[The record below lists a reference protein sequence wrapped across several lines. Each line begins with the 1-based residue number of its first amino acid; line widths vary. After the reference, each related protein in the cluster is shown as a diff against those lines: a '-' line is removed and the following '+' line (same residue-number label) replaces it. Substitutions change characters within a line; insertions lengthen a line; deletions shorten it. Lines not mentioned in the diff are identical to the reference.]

1 MNDPVLAAPQPQD
14 SVIQPD
20 FSYAGP
26 DPVLRPLPDDKS
38 LDWTTLGGLILAHAF
53 ILFALALQGDFAVFN
68 NLTAL
73 LLVIG
78 GTLAVTMICF
88 HREDLRLAWPI
99 LKQAFIRKKQDPRL
113 LARTLVDMSIV
124 TRKRGTLALSD
135 YERLWRNHP
144 LLYPYV
150 AMVVDGYTP
159 HEIERMA
166 AQELDTSL
174 DLYRKAASVMRRAA
188 ETAPGMGLIGTL
200 VGLVQMLGQLQT
212 PEALGPSMAIALL
225 TTFYGALLG
234 TVILTPLANKIER
247 NANLEATQR
256 QMILTAAAS
265 MSVLDNPRRV
275 ETALNAFLPREER
288 LAYLT
293 KGFS

>member
-1 MNDPVLAAPQPQD
+1 MADPVLAAASPQD
-14 SVIQPD
+14 QTLQPE

-26 DPVLRPLPDDKS
+26 DPVLRPLPQTRS
-38 LDWTTLGGLILAHAF
+38 LDLTTIGGLVAAHALILIALFLQGSLGAFSDIASILIVLGGT
-53 ILFALALQGDFAVFN
+53 V
-68 NLTAL
+68 
-73 LLVIG
+73 
-78 GTLAVTMICF
+78 AVTSICF
-88 HREDLRLAWPI
+88 HREDLKLAMPI
-99 LKQAFIRKKQDPRL
+99 LKQAFLRKEQDFRV
-113 LARTLVDMSIV
+113 LARTLVDMSILV
-124 TRKRGTLALSD
+124 RKRGTLALSD
-135 YERLWRNHP
+135 YERLWRSDP

-174 DLYRKAASVMRRAA
+174 DLYRKAASIMRRAA

-234 TVILTPLANKIER
+234 TVIFTPLANKIER

-265 MSVLDNPRRV
+265 MSVIDNPRRV
-275 ETALNAFLPREER
+275 ETALNAFLPREQR

-293 KGFS
+293 KGFA

>member
-1 MNDPVLAAPQPQD
+1 MADPVLAAQPPE
-14 SVIQPD
+14 VMIQPE
-20 FSYAGP
+20 FLYSGP
-26 DPVLRPLPDDKS
+26 DPVLRPLPETES
-38 LDWTTLGGLILAHAF
+38 IDWTTVGGLILAHVL
-53 ILFALALQGDFAVFN
+53 IITALALEGSFGAFSDLASILIV
-68 NLTAL
+68 L
-73 LLVIG
+73 G
-78 GTLAVTMICF
+78 GTAAVTMICF
-88 HREDLRLAWPI
+88 HREDMRLAGPI
-99 LKQAFIRKKQDPRL
+99 LKQAFIHKKQDLRV
-113 LARTLVDMSIV
+113 LARTLVDMSILV
-124 TRKRGTLALSD
+124 RKRGTLALSD
-135 YERLWRNHP
+135 YEHLWRRHP

-174 DLYRKAASVMRRAA
+174 DLYRKAASIMRRAA

-234 TVILTPLANKIER
+234 TVIFTPLANKIER

-265 MSVLDNPRRV
+265 MSVIDNPRRV
-275 ETALNAFLPREER
+275 ETALNAFLPREQR

-293 KGFS
+293 KGFA